1 MVTEIKLVVL
11 VVVVGYLWKRSSCRK
26 TIKLSKITSQDRG
39 LHPKEGVSPLR
50 RGLEM
55 LVGKLELNPSGKS
68 GRDS

>member
-1 MVTEIKLVVL
+1 MVMEIKLVVL
-11 VVVVGYLWKRSSCRK
+11 VVVGYLWKRSSCRK

-39 LHPKEGVSPLR
+39 LHSKEGVSPLR